1 MDVTLLSEN
10 SIKIKGKKAAFIVD
24 PEKGMQKN
32 NADAII
38 LLKKDSPDLTRV
50 DDYRVIIDGP
60 GEYEV
65 GRVKISGI
73 KSGEDTVYSLIVDNV
88 EVLLGKVSALA
99 NIADKIQEHKVAI
112 LDVDLEIKESVITAV
127 EPRLAIL
134 YGEKASEGAK
144 TLGKDESSIQRAKK
158 ISFNE
163 DKLPEEMGVAVLS

>member
-1 MDVTLLSEN
+1 MDVTLLSQN
-10 SIKIKGKKAAFIVD
+10 CIKIKGKKAGFIID

-38 LLKKDSPDLTRV
+38 LLNKDTADLTRV

-60 GEYEV
+60 GEYEI
-65 GRVKISGI
+65 GRVKINGI
-73 KSGEDTVYSLIVDNV
+73 KTGESTVYSLIVDNV
-88 EVLLGKVSALA
+88 EVLLGEVSALSG
-99 NIADKIQEHKVAI
+99 IVDKIQEHKVAI
-112 LDVDLEIKESVITAV
+112 LNVDSEIKESVVTAV

-144 TLGKDESSIQRAKK
+144 AMGKDESSIQRTKK
-158 ISFNE
+158 LSFNE